1 MFCPLGRRRRVRHQ
15 SLRASWPSRNPVTCC
30 PVLSVLRLLHLE
42 RLEHVDAGNRV
53 NAIHDGREQLP
64 VAPACRPDL
73 LNAGGIDRCWAHGG
87 VDSEADRALSFPE
100 KNELLFSSASESNLS
115 SGKPSAIRKMPFTE
129 AQQAELTF
137 TARMH
142 RIASITALGMVGGR
156 RRSRAR
162 PRSCR
167 HARERRTSRGPAR
180 DHHLLRQP

>member
-1 MFCPLGRRRRVRHQ
+1 MFFPLERRRRVRHQ

-53 NAIHDGREQLP
+53 NAVHDSSEKLP
-64 VAPACRPDL
+64 VAPACSPDL
-73 LNAGGIDRCWAHGG
+73 LNARGIDRGGAHGG
-87 VDSEADRALSFPE
+87 AGREADRALSFSE
-100 KNELLFSSASESNLS
+100 KNELPLSSTSASNLS
-115 SGKPSAIRKMPFTE
+115 SGKPSAIRRLPFTKV
-129 AQQAELTF
+129 QQAELTF
-137 TARMH
+137 TARMQ